1 MKKQILIL
9 YNRAQAST
17 VEQLQSLL
25 FNADYSVICSL
36 QTSESVRSLLYSIG
50 PDTAQLVLTLNGFGF
65 EKPEEDG
72 GVAYNATPVNVLCM
86 FTQPAKPFL
95 DRLRP
100 RINYTISFLV
110 QSEDDVE
117 LFHRELPH
125 IYNIQHLSKI
135 SDLPDY
141 LDSLDWRF

>member
-1 MKKQILIL
+1 MKKQILIV
-9 YNRAQAST
+9 YNETQASI
-17 VEQLQSLL
+17 VDRLQSLL
-25 FNADYSVICSL
+25 SNVDYSVIRSL
-36 QTSESVRSLLYSIG
+36 QTSESVRSLVYSIK

-72 GVAYNATPVNVLCM
+72 GVTYNATPVNVLCM

-95 DRLRP
+95 DCLRP

-110 QSEDDVE
+110 QNEDDVD

-125 IYNIQHLSKI
+125 IYNIHHLSQI
-135 SDLPDY
+135 NDLPDY
-141 LDSLDWRF
+141 LNSMDWRF